1 MVGAG
6 RCDLIRAMPAAD
18 AIDFHIEVPQAA
30 APLIGRAAEI
40 RAQLRA
46 ALGLSQGVVTGA
58 GHQPVVWHAG
68 LLAKFIAASADAAAL
83 APGGKNGAWI
93 HFVSDQD
100 LVEPSRIDLPVRDAV
115 GSVRKS
121 SLQCSSAWSR
131 SSNPRASASYPP
143 YPPQTAEAA
152 CASDSAAH
160 VLGAFVRQLGAHQ
173 QRSSAALQFAE
184 AVRACAEPWIGQ
196 PALTIGSATLLSAAA
211 PLIDEILRE
220 PERSAI
226 AFNEALRID
235 PHAARPLRVA
245 GDASELPLWRVGD
258 DGTRARVTA
267 HEARG
272 AMYGRDVLLPRAF
285 IASGLLRLCCDC
297 FYHGTGGARYERVSE
312 VWWRRFFGIELP
324 PFGTA
329 TATLLPLPT
338 ALGIR
343 AVPALPRISHRRLW
357 WNPHLL
363 TADRAQQ
370 DARKAIMKCIE
381 QAPRR
386 STERAAHYAALHEL
400 IAHGRAVA
408 SVQLDHA
415 LREEG
420 GTRDAHR
427 EATLA
432 SDRTW
437 PFLLLERDS
446 VDALAARITRAV
458 HQARRDP
465 QMTRCVTPA

>member
-1 MVGAG
+1 MRCAL
-6 RCDLIRAMPAAD
+6 RCDLMRAMPEAD

-40 RAQLRA
+40 RAQLRT
-46 ALGLSQGVVTGA
+46 ALGLPQGVVTGA
-58 GHQPVVWHAG
+58 GHQPVAWHAG

-83 APGGKNGAWI
+83 APSGRSGAWI

-121 SLQCSSAWSR
+121 SLQCSGSWSR
-131 SSNPRASASYPP
+131 SSNPRVSASYPP
-143 YPPQTAEAA
+143 FSPHTVEAT

-160 VLGAFVRQLGAHQ
+160 ALGAFVRQLGAHQ
-173 QRSSAALQFAE
+173 HRSSAALQFAE
-184 AVRACAEPWIGQ
+184 AVGACAEPWIGQ
-196 PALTIGSATLLSAAA
+196 PSLTIGSATLLRAAA

-220 PERSAI
+220 PERSAV
-226 AFNEALRID
+226 AFNEALQID

-245 GDASELPLWRVGD
+245 GDASELPLWRVSD
-258 DGTRARVTA
+258 DGSRARVTVR
-267 HEARG
+267 EARG
-272 AMYGRDVLLPRAF
+272 ALHGGHALLPRAF
-285 IASGLLRLCCDC
+285 VASGLLRLCCDC

-338 ALGIR
+338 ALGIHT
-343 AVPALPRISHRRLW
+343 VPALPPISHRRLW
-357 WNPHLL
+357 WNPHML
-363 TADRAQQ
+363 TADRAQK
-370 DARKAIMKCIE
+370 DVRESIMRSIA

-386 STERAAHYAALHEL
+386 SAERAAHYAALHEL
-400 IAHGRAVA
+400 IARGRAAA
-408 SVQLDHA
+408 SAKLDQA
-415 LREEG
+415 LREESAARG
-420 GTRDAHR
+420 AQAQ
-427 EATLA
+427 ATLA
-432 SDRTW
+432 YDRTW
-437 PFLLLERDS
+437 PFLLLEKDS
-446 VDALAARITRAV
+446 VDALATRITRAV

-465 QMTRCVTPA
+465 QSTRCVQPA